1 MAWGMA
7 LPRIAGGIDPL
18 VRLLVLAILLA
29 SLLPVTG
36 EHRPIAVAVS
46 NGAIFV
52 LFLLNGLRLP
62 RAEVLR
68 GMRHWRFLLP
78 LALWSFGAMSLVGWL
93 LGQAGPALALAP
105 TVALGLLFLGALPST
120 VQSATAYSSLAGGNV
135 AVSVV
140 AAAFLNILGVFI
152 SAPLFSL
159 LAGSEAAAFDLAALQ
174 RIALI
179 LLLPFVLGQLAQAK
193 AGHLVRDH
201 RRLATWMDRL
211 AIAIAVYVAFS
222 GAVEQGLWRM
232 VGLADWAVLLG
243 LVGVFLA
250 IGFGG
255 AWLLAGRLSLERGDR
270 IAFLF
275 AGGQKS
281 IALGAP
287 LAAVLFPP
295 AIAGLLLLPVLLYH
309 LLQLV
314 ISAPL
319 ATRLNR
325 RREQAPDDA
334 GSGAPTTRTTGRSGT
349 RRSAR

>member
-1 MAWGMA
+1 MVT
-7 LPRIAGGIDPL
+7 LRRSNTTSKPEVEPRDWPKRADFETASVLEAELKARVQGEVKFDRVYRMLYATDASNYQIDP
-18 VRLLVLAILLA
+18 VGVVI
-29 SLLPVTG
+29 
-36 EHRPIAVAVS
+36 
-46 NGAIFV
+46 
-52 LFLLNGLRLP
+52 P
-62 RAEVLR
+62 RSQDDVI
-68 GMRHWRFLLP
+68 
-78 LALWSFGAMSLVGWL
+78 GAMSLAGW
-93 LGQAGPALALAP
+93 ALAHAGAALQLAP
-105 TVALGLLFLGALPST
+105 TVALGMLFLGALPST

-135 AVSVV
+135 ALSVV
-140 AAAFLNILGVFI
+140 VAAFLNILGVFI

-159 LAGSEAAAFDLAALQ
+159 LAGSENAAFDLAALE

-179 LLLPFVLGQLAQAK
+179 LLLPFVLGQLAQGR

-222 GAVEQGLWRM
+222 GAVEQGLWQLVGPSDWAALLLL
-232 VGLADWAVLLG
+232 VGL
-243 LVGVFLA
+243 FLA

-255 AWLLAGRLSLERGDR
+255 AWLLGGALRLARGDR

-295 AIAGLLLLPVLLYH
+295 PVAGLLLLPVLSYH

-319 ATRLNR
+319 AARLNR
-325 RREQAPDDA
+325 PVGPSR
-334 GSGAPTTRTTGRSGT
+334 
-349 RRSAR
+349 

>member
-18 VRLLVLAILLA
+18 VRLLALAILLA
-29 SLLPVTG
+29 SFLPVTS
-36 EHRPIAVAVS
+36 EYRPAAEAVS

-68 GMRHWRFLLP
+68 GMRHMRLLVP
-78 LALWSFGAMSLVGWL
+78 LALWSFGAMSLAGWAL
-93 LGQAGPALALAP
+93 AQAGAALQLAP

-140 AAAFLNILGVFI
+140 AAAFLNILGVFL

-174 RIALI
+174 RIGLI
-179 LLLPFVLGQLAQAK
+179 LLLPFALGQLAQGT
-193 AGHLVRDH
+193 AGHLIRNH
-201 RRLATWMDRL
+201 RRLTTWMDRL

-222 GAVEQGLWRM
+222 GAVEQGLWQL
-232 VGLADWAVLLG
+232 VGVADWAALLL
-243 LVGVFLA
+243 LVGLFLA
-250 IGFGG
+250 IGFCG
-255 AWLLAGRLSLERGDR
+255 AWLLGGTLRLKRADR

-295 AIAGLLLLPVLLYH
+295 AVAGLLLLPVLTYH

-314 ISAPL
+314 LSAPL
-319 ATRLNR
+319 AARLNR
-325 RREQAPDDA
+325 SPA
-334 GSGAPTTRTTGRSGT
+334 
-349 RRSAR
+349 ARA

>member
-1 MAWGMA
+1 MPW

-18 VRLLVLAILLA
+18 VRLLVLAIVLA
-29 SLLPVTG
+29 TIVPVTG
-36 EHRPIAVAVS
+36 PHRPIAEAVS

-62 RAEVLR
+62 RGEVLR
-68 GMRHWRFLLP
+68 GVRHVRFLLP
-78 LALWSFGAMSLVGWL
+78 LMLWCFGAMSLAGWAL
-93 LGQAGPALALAP
+93 AQAGAALALPP

-120 VQSATAYSSLAGGNV
+120 VQSATAYTSLANGNV

-140 AAAFLNILGVFI
+140 AAAFLNVLGVFL

-159 LAGSEAAAFDLAALQ
+159 LAGSEAAAFDLGALE

-179 LLLPFVLGQLAQAK
+179 LLLPFVIGQLAQGR

-222 GAVEQGLWRM
+222 GAVEQGLWQLL
-232 VGLADWAVLLG
+232 GGADWAALLL
-243 LVGVFLA
+243 LVGLFLLV
-250 IGFGG
+250 GFGG
-255 AWLLAGRLSLERGDR
+255 AWGLGRALRLARPDR

-275 AGGQKS
+275 SGAQKS

-287 LAAVLFPP
+287 LASVLYPP
-295 AIAGLLLLPVLLYH
+295 AVAGLLLLPVLTYH

-325 RREQAPDDA
+325 PAELPR
-334 GSGAPTTRTTGRSGT
+334 
-349 RRSAR
+349 

>member
-7 LPRIAGGIDPL
+7 LPRFAVGIDPL
-18 VRLLVLAILLA
+18 VRLLALAILLA

-36 EHRPIAVAVS
+36 EHRAIAEAVS

-68 GMRHWRFLLP
+68 GLRQMRLLMP
-78 LALWSFGAMSLVGWL
+78 LALWSFGGMSLAGW
-93 LGQAGPALALAP
+93 ALAEAGGALQLVP

-140 AAAFLNILGVFI
+140 AAAFLNILGVFL

-159 LAGSEAAAFDLAALQ
+159 LAGSGAAPFDLAALQ
-174 RIALI
+174 RIGLI
-179 LLLPFVLGQLAQAK
+179 LLLPFLLGQLAQGR

-222 GAVEQGLWRM
+222 AAVEQGLWQS
-232 VGLADWAVLLG
+232 VGLSDWAALLL
-243 LVGVFLA
+243 LVGLFLA

-255 AWLLAGRLSLERGDR
+255 AWLLGGALRLARPDR

-295 AIAGLLLLPVLLYH
+295 AVAGLLLLPVLTYH

-314 ISAPL
+314 LSAPM
-319 ATRLNR
+319 AARLNR
-325 RREQAPDDA
+325 A
-334 GSGAPTTRTTGRSGT
+334 
-349 RRSAR
+349 SALPR